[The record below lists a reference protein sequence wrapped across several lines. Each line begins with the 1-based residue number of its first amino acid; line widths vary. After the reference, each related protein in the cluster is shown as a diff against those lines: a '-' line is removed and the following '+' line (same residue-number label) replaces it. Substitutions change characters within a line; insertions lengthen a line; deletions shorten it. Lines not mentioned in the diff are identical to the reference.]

1 MVVVAAPLPGK
12 IMSLK
17 VAVGDAVQ
25 KDQELFVMEA
35 LKMENTIVAPEAG
48 RVKAI
53 HVQDGD
59 DVETGAGV
67 MEIE

>member
-48 RVKAI
+48 TVKAI

-59 DVETGAGV
+59 DVSFIRIAV
-67 MEIE
+67 RLQ